1 MRGSRVAVLW
11 LLMIFWLEGSALS
24 AVSELAAE
32 TESRQSSLKVAA
44 KKKKKKK
51 AKKSSSKQED
61 KDADEEESETPPSA
75 SPSGSPKAG
84 ANVGGYGV
92 ERKAVSEPAT
102 ASPLPVQAGSKS
114 DYGFGDTAAQP
125 AAPSSLPAGE
135 GGAGRAEPKAATL
148 DKGESGGKGYP
159 VAEIVRPLALPPMM
173 KEVRGALR
181 LGIGEG
187 DTAFGLDAGFGMGVY
202 EAIEAG
208 LSLPLLFTPQAR
220 FGDLDMYGLYELSSL
235 LGVAPLKLAGR
246 LNLIIPLSKGYTR
259 FPPHKFAVLA
269 DAPLKYALTEMF
281 ELIGD
286 AGLGL
291 ALGGGASAFML
302 VLDAGVGTQIL
313 APLYVDLRFGAHMFL
328 GGPFKRTEIPF
339 RTRVQYTLLD
349 ALDLYADLGFPDL
362 KGSAKRFEVLL
373 GADFRF

>member
-1 MRGSRVAVLW
+1 
-11 LLMIFWLEGSALS
+11 
-24 AVSELAAE
+24 
-32 TESRQSSLKVAA
+32 
-44 KKKKKKK
+44 
-51 AKKSSSKQED
+51 
-61 KDADEEESETPPSA
+61 
-75 SPSGSPKAG
+75 
-84 ANVGGYGV
+84 
-92 ERKAVSEPAT
+92 
-102 ASPLPVQAGSKS
+102 LP
-114 DYGFGDTAAQP
+114 
-125 AAPSSLPAGE
+125 
-135 GGAGRAEPKAATL
+135 
-148 DKGESGGKGYP
+148 
-159 VAEIVRPLALPPMM
+159 
-173 KEVRGALR
+173 
-181 LGIGEG
+181 
-187 DTAFGLDAGFGMGVY
+187 
-202 EAIEAG
+202 
-208 LSLPLLFTPQAR
+208 
-220 FGDLDMYGLYELSSL
+220 
-235 LGVAPLKLAGR
+235 PLKLAGR

-302 VLDAGVGTQIL
+302 VLDAGVGAQIL

-328 GGPFKRTEIPF
+328 GGPFKRTEIPL